1 MNAGPVCLCTGYV
14 LAGELAPN
22 PEGGWVCKG
31 HREVRLGER
40 AHHLG
45 VSVQCKWGVLE
56 RALWGG
62 RLHIEEEWMRAHLQ
76 GVCQWNRRAS
86 KREI

>member
-1 MNAGPVCLCTGYV
+1 MGNTVCFLPNWMNAGPVCLCTGCV

-22 PEGGWVCKG
+22 PEGGWECKG
-31 HREVRLGER
+31 HREV
-40 AHHLG
+40 
-45 VSVQCKWGVLE
+45 WGVLE

-62 RLHIEEEWMRAHLQ
+62 QLHTEEEWMKAHLQ
-76 GVCQWNRRAS
+76 AVFQWNRRAS